1 MVADY
6 KKKNKNDIS
15 LTAGETV
22 DVIERNDYGKY
33 SISWRVCVC
42 VCVCVCVRGWEGCSE
57 GGGGSLVT
65 LHSISSTSFSSFS
78 LNPLLSTHA
87 FSPITD

>member
-22 DVIERNDYGKY
+22 DVVERNDYGKDT
-33 SISWRVCVC
+33 ISWH
-42 VCVCVCVRGWEGCSE
+42 E
-57 GGGGSLVT
+57 GGSVVQRGRGGLVT
-65 LHSISSTSFSSFS
+65 LHSISSTSF
-78 LNPLLSTHA
+78 
-87 FSPITD
+87 

>member
-22 DVIERNDYGKY
+22 DVVERNDYGKDTFFMAF
-33 SISWRVCVC
+33 
-42 VCVCVCVRGWEGCSE
+42 VRACSRERE
-57 GGGGSLVT
+57 GGRVVQRGEGWFGQSPIYKHV
-65 LHSISSTSFSSFS
+65 STSF
-78 LNPLLSTHA
+78 
-87 FSPITD
+87 

>member
-22 DVIERNDYGKY
+22 DVVERNDYGKDT
-33 SISWRVCVC
+33 ISWRL
-42 VCVCVCVRGWEGCSE
+42 CVRVRVGERVGCSE
-57 GGGGSLVT
+57 GEGWFG
-65 LHSISSTSFSSFS
+65 HSSFYKQHVI
-78 LNPLLSTHA
+78 LILPCILVFA
-87 FSPITD
+87 